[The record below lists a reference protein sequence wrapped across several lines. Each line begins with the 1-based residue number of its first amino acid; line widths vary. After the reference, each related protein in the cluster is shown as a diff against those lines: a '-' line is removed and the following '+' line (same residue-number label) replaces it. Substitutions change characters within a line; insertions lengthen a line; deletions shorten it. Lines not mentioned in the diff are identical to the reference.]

1 MRSTQHPGH
10 RQTSQRFPNTPSS
23 LFQFVPA
30 STVRVAGSESQA
42 EAISIE
48 AREDVQMDVEDLL
61 SCRLTVGQE
70 KIDPVAIEPALV
82 ESNRNPLGGT
92 EHVGTSLFGQ
102 IGQARRVILRHHENV
117 TGIDGLDVHKRRAAS
132 VAQDDARRQLARKY
146 PAENTAV
153 HNRHYVIAAVS
164 EVTIRCK
171 S

>member
-1 MRSTQHPGH
+1 VSRG
-10 RQTSQRFPNTPSS
+10 
-23 LFQFVPA
+23 LFQFIPVR
-30 STVRVAGSESQA
+30 SVRVAGPESRA

-70 KIDPVAIEPALV
+70 KIDPLAIEPALV
-82 ESNRNPLGGT
+82 ESNRYPLGGT

-102 IGQARRVILRHHENV
+102 IGQVRRVILRHHENV

-164 EVTIRCK
+164 EVTIRGK

>member
-1 MRSTQHPGH
+1 VSRG
-10 RQTSQRFPNTPSS
+10 
-23 LFQFVPA
+23 LFQFIPVR
-30 STVRVAGSESQA
+30 SVRVAGPESRA

-82 ESNRNPLGGT
+82 ESNPLGGT